1 MSKPNRPPFTASRL
15 HPESFFVFSTVFF
28 LKEFVTLLTL
38 VKNENDLC
46 VCAHLT
52 LKLLCSPQ
60 LTITC
65 HLNRLFVLLLKS
77 PYCKTHLN
85 LVLSRDCHARQV
97 TDSISFSICS
107 THRQFTSIRCRSSS
121 CAWLTLVH
129 RALSSAHGRRR
140 HRLRDV
146 ASRVISCQ
154 QCVASRSLLF
164 QCTVREGSA
173 SSSLLSHY
181 LRCDAMRCDTLR
193 CRATTSQQLWCVVFS
208 HSSATAAAQ
217 VALPTPHLTSFASC
231 HSIIAARLTAPIMIS
246 IKCVPPP
253 FIHICFSTNASNP
266 EQACYI
272 ACDAHDVSNLC
283 MTVTSWLT

>member
-1 MSKPNRPPFTASRL
+1 ML
-15 HPESFFVFSTVFF
+15 GVFSNVFF
-28 LKEFVTLLTL
+28 LREFVTL

-85 LVLSRDCHARQV
+85 LVLSRDCHAMQF

-107 THRQFTSIRCRSSS
+107 THRQYISIRCRSSS
-121 CAWLTLVH
+121 CAWLLLVY
-129 RALSSAHGRRR
+129 RAPSAHGRRR

-193 CRATTSQQLWCVVFS
+193 CRATTSQQLWCFIFS

-217 VALPTPHLTSFASC
+217 VAPLTPHLTSFASC

-266 EQACYI
+266 EPAYYT
-272 ACDAHDVSNLC
+272 ACDAHDVSNLYR
-283 MTVTSWLT
+283 TVTSWLT